1 MKTKRKV
8 CGVGI
13 NDSETPINRR
23 VTLPHPVGKQI
34 QKTIWACPF
43 YVLWADMLKRCYSE
57 KYHAKYPT
65 YKDYSVCDDWVYF
78 SNFKRWVET
87 QDWEGKEL
95 DKDIL
100 VEGNTIYSPDT
111 CIFVTK
117 EVNYLFLCK
126 RGCVKTSMLGVRL
139 LESGKYKASCKVN
152 GSQVSGIPRVSEME
166 SHNDWKTLKIKA
178 IKTVAEKQEDNTIR
192 EALYKRVRLLE
203 DSILNNTE
211 IKSL

>member
-13 NDSETPINRR
+13 NDSLTPINKRI
-23 VTLPHPVGKQI
+23 TLPHPKGRQI
-34 QKTIWACPF
+34 QQTVWACPI
-43 YVLWADMLKRCYSE
+43 YSLWADMLKRCYSV
-57 KYHAKYPT
+57 KYKAKYPT
-65 YKDYSVCDDWVYF
+65 YNGCSVCDEWIHF
-78 SNFKRWVET
+78 SNFRDWVNS

-100 VEGNTIYSPDT
+100 VEGNTIYSPLT
-111 CIFVTK
+111 CLFVTK

-126 RGCVKTSMLGVRL
+126 RGCTKTCLMGVRL
-139 LESGKYKASCKVN
+139 LESGKYKASCKV
-152 GSQVSGIPRVSEME
+152 GGRQVIGTPRASGMQA
-166 SHNDWKTLKIKA
+166 HNDWKTMKIKA
-178 IKTVAEKQEDNTIR
+178 INLVIENQTDTRVI
-192 EALYKRVRLLE
+192 EALCRRVKLLE